1 MNDLMG
7 FVVLVLI
14 SLLLEAITFGFVLL
28 LIYFSIST
36 VYGRAE

>member
-28 LIYFSIST
+28 LIYFSFFFFF
-36 VYGRAE
+36 YGLR

>member
-1 MNDLMG
+1 VNNLQG

-28 LIYFSIST
+28 LIYFSICS
-36 VYGRAE
+36 VYGRSE

>member
-1 MNDLMG
+1 MG

-28 LIYFSIST
+28 LIST
-36 VYGRAE
+36 VYGRPE